1 MIDKNEL
8 VGVRDVDFRWVWR
21 VSEIAIKSGPLKG
34 QEFTREEKVLQYRV
48 QRGDGF
54 RGWGDWQDVREENE
68 E

>member
-1 MIDKNEL
+1 MIDKSEL
-8 VGVRDVDFRWVWR
+8 SGVRDVDFRWVTR
-21 VSEIAIKSGPLKG
+21 VSPNYVAGQYVPL
-34 QEFTREEKVLQYRV
+34 FNEKRVLQYRV